1 MPKPYVPLVAALLLA
16 ISFACKP
23 KPSEALLDQV
33 KTKLQLEEKPGFD
46 ISMGLPA
53 EVTYAK
59 ATEVRTEAEI
69 LANKLGFRIEVSQG
83 KKGFVPMTTYTL
95 QDFKAPSLPG
105 LSFQKAGSTVKIQ
118 ADFQMDVVV
127 ESALP
132 PKEGFETTQGKE
144 KSAAER
150 EKEIAEATAMGFKD
164 AAKATDA
171 DIAASQEK
179 RKELANAYAKA
190 VDLVCKDNGYKRA
203 WFITYRRKG
212 RSTLPENSPFWEF
225 ADAWLATG
233 GKEGFTVIPNAALLV
248 LDQTSGWVKNHG
260 QLKVKDSLTEYCI
273 VAFEGTDGKLAKT
286 DNWQAFL

>member
-1 MPKPYVPLVAALLLA
+1 
-16 ISFACKP
+16 
-23 KPSEALLDQV
+23 
-33 KTKLQLEEKPGFD
+33 
-46 ISMGLPA
+46 
-53 EVTYAK
+53 
-59 ATEVRTEAEI
+59 
-69 LANKLGFRIEVSQG
+69 
-83 KKGFVPMTTYTL
+83 
-95 QDFKAPSLPG
+95 
-105 LSFQKAGSTVKIQ
+105 
-118 ADFQMDVVV
+118 
-127 ESALP
+127 LP